1 MLCMDATVM
10 RVLLERS
17 KIELEK
23 LKLGQPFVERVVRVV
38 VETEANRLKLKSMDP
53 ANIVV
58 SQLMPW
64 ALEKAE
70 RDRAKPKPCGGCPGK

>member
-10 RVLLERS
+10 RVLYERS

-23 LKLGQPFVERVVRVV
+23 LKLGQPFVERAVRVV
-38 VETEANRLKLKSMDP
+38 VEIEANRLKLQSMDP